1 MAYKFKNYSGKNK
14 FTGEFNYGS
23 ENYEYSLYLP
33 DFNSS
38 LRKEVIDYFGNRMQN
53 GKSCLDVDKKTVE
66 DYIDNGDVSAFI
78 IVNKKGSDEK
88 ASGTLQIFDW
98 CSGNKKQSLTN
109 AYVWINDL
117 CRISGTSGVK
127 TQAVNALIYFME
139 QLTVQNLS
147 KTDIYLFV
155 DADDPKNKSGLMSL
169 YGAKYGFILNSET
182 NPSIC
187 PFNGTGG
194 NVVAMKKA
202 NLVSDTSIINFAFL
216 RKRTP
221 GGGSRYKYSK
231 KTKKMYKKTRRNHRK

>member
-1 MAYKFKNYSGKNK
+1 MSRIM
-14 FTGEFNYGS
+14 
-23 ENYEYSLYLP
+23 P
-33 DFNSS
+33 
-38 LRKEVIDYFGNRMQN
+38 
-53 GKSCLDVDKKTVE
+53 
-66 DYIDNGDVSAFI
+66 
-78 IVNKKGSDEK
+78 
-88 ASGTLQIFDW
+88 
-98 CSGNKKQSLTN
+98 LT
-109 AYVWINDL
+109 ISNDL
-117 CRISGTSGVK
+117 EYVIKKYSNKTPKINWEINSNIYKSGWS
-127 TQAVNALIYFME
+127 IR
-139 QLTVQNLS
+139 QNI